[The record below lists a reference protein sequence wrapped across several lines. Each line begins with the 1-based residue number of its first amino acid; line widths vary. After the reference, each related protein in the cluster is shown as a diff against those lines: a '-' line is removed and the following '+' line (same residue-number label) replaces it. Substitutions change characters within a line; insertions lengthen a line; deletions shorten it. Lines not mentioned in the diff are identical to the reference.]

1 MPANPYKKPETSL
14 GLGTKVDPK
23 ILDAAVDAYLEQ
35 EATGTV
41 SKSEIGRFLGLERA
55 PEWLDSPYF
64 LRKLDVARFTK
75 EVSRLRGNKELV
87 GLLDHILDAALV
99 ESMNRLLLDPA
110 SIPSSVLFGESLI
123 KLMRLRSE
131 MAGSGGP
138 ISPKEIWINIH
149 QEITNVQDPK
159 IRQKLQDSILGQLSE
174 GAKLLEAKNDETVD
188 AVDVVTV
195 QLPTEPVS
203 QPTPPATVDNK
214 SADGHFLWNDP
225 ALD

>member
-1 MPANPYKKPETSL
+1 MPANPYKNPETSL

-138 ISPKEIWINIH
+138 RSPKEIWINIH

-188 AVDVVTV
+188 AVDVVAV

-203 QPTPPATVDNK
+203 RPTAPSTLDNK